1 MKETSTVTNAA
12 LKRQLEEKL
21 ARLQER
27 LERIRRDIGKEHSLD
42 AAEQAQERENDEV
55 VDAIGV
61 ETAQSLREVQAAL
74 ARLEAGSYGICERC
88 GEEIAPARLAVL
100 PEAVLCVN
108 CAA

>member
-1 MKETSTVTNAA
+1 VTDAA

-21 ARLQER
+21 ERLQQR
-27 LERIRRDIGKEHSLD
+27 LESIRRDVAKAHSLD
-42 AAEQAQERENDEV
+42 AAEQAQERENDQV

-61 ETAQSLREVQAAL
+61 ETAQSLREIQAAL

-100 PEAVLCVN
+100 PEAVLCVR
-108 CAA
+108 CAE

>member
-1 MKETSTVTNAA
+1 MTDTA

-27 LERIRRDIGKEHSLD
+27 MDSIRRDVGKEHSLD
-42 AAEQAQERENDEV
+42 AVEQAQERENDQV

-61 ETAQSLREVQAAL
+61 ETAQSLREIQAAL
-74 ARLEAGSYGICERC
+74 ARLEAGGYGICERC

-100 PEAVLCVN
+100 PEAVLCVR
-108 CAA
+108 CAE

>member
-1 MKETSTVTNAA
+1 MTDTA

-27 LERIRRDIGKEHSLD
+27 MDSIRRDVGKEHSLD
-42 AAEQAQERENDEV
+42 AVEQAQERENDQV

-74 ARLEAGSYGICERC
+74 ARLEAGGYGICERC

-100 PEAVLCVN
+100 PEAVLCVR
-108 CAA
+108 CAE